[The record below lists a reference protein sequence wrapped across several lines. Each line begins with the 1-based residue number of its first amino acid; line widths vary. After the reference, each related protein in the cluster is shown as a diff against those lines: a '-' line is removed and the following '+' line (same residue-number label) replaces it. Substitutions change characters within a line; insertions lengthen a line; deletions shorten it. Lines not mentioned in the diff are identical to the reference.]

1 MKTPFSYSIKSAP
14 EIGFL
19 TIENELLTYSPKL
32 DHVGTLEARIDA
44 TDNLGATT
52 TALFTIE
59 VTDENTPPKVK
70 DQGVEIFGNKPE
82 SFELS
87 IEDLENNPISIEYVL
102 VPENGTLSGTP
113 PYLTYHP
120 FTDFFGFDR
129 IQYIASDGEFES
141 DLATVV
147 IEVAISKS

>member
-1 MKTPFSYSIKSAP
+1 MRDENNPPDLEDTLIITAVNQPVEWNIEAGDADEDTVSYSIKSAP

-59 VTDENTPPKVK
+59 VTDENTPPIAK

-87 IEDLENNPISIEYVL
+87 IEDLENNPISV
-102 VPENGTLSGTP
+102 
-113 PYLTYHP
+113 
-120 FTDFFGFDR
+120 
-129 IQYIASDGEFES
+129 
-141 DLATVV
+141 
-147 IEVAISKS
+147 